1 MGPILVGVMGTLI
14 GVLLGGALQQLQAS
28 RARRWQQQ
36 DALKGAKRAA
46 FAEYL
51 RSISASYAQAMS
63 GVRTRSEDASLHA
76 ATAQIEVLCGVAVA
90 GPARELTEMVIN
102 VHSEI
107 AAGTGVAQEIVD
119 GVNRRRYEVIDLFK
133 SADAK
138 EGVTA
143 FVEKRKPSYTGK

>member
-90 GPARELTEMVIN
+90 GPARELTEIVIN

-133 SADAK
+133 SDVGLPAA
-138 EGVTA
+138 
-143 FVEKRKPSYTGK
+143 

>member
-1 MGPILVGVMGTLI
+1 VGPILVGVMGTLI

-133 SADAK
+133 SDVGLPAA
-138 EGVTA
+138 
-143 FVEKRKPSYTGK
+143 

>member
-1 MGPILVGVMGTLI
+1 MGPILVGVMGTLL
-14 GVLLGGALQQLQAS
+14 GVLLGGALQQLQAT
-28 RARRWQQQ
+28 RARRWQQE

-63 GVRTRSEDASLHA
+63 GVRSRSEDASIHA

-90 GPARELTEMVIN
+90 GPARELTDMVIN

-119 GVNRRRYEVIDLFK
+119 TVNQRRYEVIDLFK
-133 SADAK
+133 TDVGLPVS
-138 EGVTA
+138 
-143 FVEKRKPSYTGK
+143 

>member
-133 SADAK
+133 SDVGLPAA
-138 EGVTA
+138 
-143 FVEKRKPSYTGK
+143 